1 MRACVRAWVRA
12 CVCEAVLSVRR
23 SVQPSFGGVRGVPA
37 AESLDGSIP
46 YVQLLYCTTLVLI
59 GTKESTLEVDTM

>member
-1 MRACVRAWVRA
+1 MCVYVRVCVHAC
-12 CVCEAVLSVRR
+12 ETVLSVRR
-23 SVQPSFGGVRGVPA
+23 SVQPSFGGVRGVP

>member
-1 MRACVRAWVRA
+1 MCVCVHACVRACVR
-12 CVCEAVLSVRR
+12 EAVLSVRR
-23 SVQPSFGGVRGVPA
+23 SVQPSFGGVRGVP

>member
-37 AESLDGSIP
+37 ESLDGSIP